1 MGTICTPGWIAA
13 LLAGVGAVLVAT
25 HFLPLA
31 AHLAVAAVVALF
43 YALMAIRDHDRLKA
57 SGASEHLVGAATARH
72 MGLVWLWGAGVLL
85 LSYLLLLPPWR
96 EWWHFFLVF
105 AAVGVISIF
114 FAASLAKDASRNADD
129 KTMLKLGRILT
140 IAQLIG
146 MIATIAGIAID
157 PDKQILSKERTDWA
171 ANIVFV
177 FGAASLLVISSHA
190 LWRQRQ
196 S

>member
-96 EWWHFFLVF
+96 EWWHFFPIGF
-105 AAVGVISIF
+105 CAAFSGEGDAVG
-114 FAASLAKDASRNADD
+114 AAARTA
-129 KTMLKLGRILT
+129 
-140 IAQLIG
+140 
-146 MIATIAGIAID
+146 AT
-157 PDKQILSKERTDWA
+157 PE
-171 ANIVFV
+171 
-177 FGAASLLVISSHA
+177 
-190 LWRQRQ
+190 
-196 S
+196 